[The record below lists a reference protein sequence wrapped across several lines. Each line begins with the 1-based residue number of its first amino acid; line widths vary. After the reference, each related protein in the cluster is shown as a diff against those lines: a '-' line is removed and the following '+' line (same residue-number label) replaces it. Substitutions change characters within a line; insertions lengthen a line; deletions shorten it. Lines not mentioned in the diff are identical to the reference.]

1 MNKSETIAKLAE
13 ALSKA
18 QGEMLPASR
27 EAENPFFHSHYS
39 TLSGVW
45 DACRGPLAKHG
56 LSVSQLTD
64 FEEGKLIIE
73 TVLLHSSGEWISGR
87 LTMVITKNDPQ
98 SLGSLISYGRR
109 YSLAGCVGVTSA
121 DDDAEGAM
129 DREGKKESPKKEEIP
144 EFSFNDPLPPEG
156 SPSLTFD
163 ELREKLLAVTAVP
176 HLKNVWTK
184 YTKEIRLLDTEQQN
198 RLTAIKDEQ
207 KKRLALGGTD
217 GKLPSL
223 DGGAVT

>member
-1 MNKSETIAKLAE
+1 MVKSETIAKLAD

-18 QGEMLPASR
+18 QREMLPASKY
-27 EAENPFFHSHYS
+27 AENPYFNSHYS
-39 TLSGVW
+39 TLSEVW
-45 DACRGPLAKHG
+45 EACREPLAKHG
-56 LSVSQLTD
+56 LSVLQLTD

-87 LTMVITKNDPQ
+87 LAMVITKNDPQ

-129 DREGKKESPKKEEIP
+129 DRMDRGGKKESPKKEEIP
-144 EFSFNDPLPPEG
+144 EFSFNDPIPPEG

-184 YTKEIRLLDTEQQN
+184 YTKEIKLLDTEQQN

-207 KKRLALGGTD
+207 KKRLAAAAEMAEPIGSSRL
-217 GKLPSL
+217 
-223 DGGAVT
+223 